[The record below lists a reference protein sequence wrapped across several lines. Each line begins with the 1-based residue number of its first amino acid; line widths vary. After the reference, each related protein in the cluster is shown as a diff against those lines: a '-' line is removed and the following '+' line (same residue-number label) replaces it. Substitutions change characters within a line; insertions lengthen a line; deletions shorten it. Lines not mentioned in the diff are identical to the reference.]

1 MYLTMESVEFFG
13 MGVGWMCLVL
23 IDSLAFDLTDCSR
36 DHYVPKWLRR
46 KKACDNYGN
55 VKVLRNHLIAYL
67 KLIIIKIIHR
77 QL

>member
-36 DHYVPKWLRR
+36 DHYVNDWEE
-46 KKACDNYGN
+46 KKTCDNYGN

-67 KLIIIKIIHR
+67 KLIIIKIIHM